1 MRGPIAA
8 SAGPQSNHLEN
19 GLFVNEQREA
29 LKFGPDRD
37 GSGDRIRSK
46 SVSGGGMKLRV
57 NKNTRTG
64 EKSANPG
71 VVGNYFAVRDAVGRI
86 YVPIISP
93 EAPSSRAAILR
104 LSPRR
109 YFSTFAP

>member
-1 MRGPIAA
+1 
-8 SAGPQSNHLEN
+8 
-19 GLFVNEQREA
+19 
-29 LKFGPDRD
+29 
-37 GSGDRIRSK
+37 
-46 SVSGGGMKLRV
+46 MKLRV